1 MMLKFVNLFRYN
13 IEIYAYWTVTKS
25 KSFQAKEIIMKYTT
39 NLENLNEKLPLTNS
53 EFDKKYVLAIQQ
65 RSYAVFSNLLD

>member
-13 IEIYAYWTVTKS
+13 VEIYAYTKI
-25 KSFQAKEIIMKYTT
+25 KSFQAKEIIVKYTT
-39 NLENLNEKLPLTNS
+39 NLETLNEKLPLMNS
-53 EFDKKYVLAIQQ
+53 EFDKKYVIAIQQ